1 MKARIQ
7 VYFAR
12 HAQTLLYAL
21 GQLLKAPL
29 ATSMTAAVLG
39 IALAL
44 PVGLHV
50 LLQNVQQVSSGWDG
64 AAQISLFVKREVSAE
79 HVARL
84 AKSLLSDSD
93 VAEVETIS
101 PESAL
106 AEFRERSGFGAALE
120 ALDENPLPAVLIV
133 RPTPGAARP
142 ARVEDLLN
150 RLWSLPEVE
159 LAQLDL
165 QWVKRLYTILEIGQ
179 RGVWLLG
186 ALFGL
191 SVLLVIG
198 NTIRLAIENRR
209 EEIEIIKLI
218 GGTDAFIRRPFLYSG
233 IWYGLGGGIIAWLLI
248 TGCLWLLQ
256 DPVARLSILYS
267 SEYRLGSLDFAT
279 SASLLGLGALF
290 GWAGSWLAVGRHLGK
305 IEPA

>member
-1 MKARIQ
+1 MKARLQ
-7 VYFAR
+7 VYLAR

-29 ATSMTAAVLG
+29 ATFMTAAVLG

-50 LLQNVQQVSSGWDG
+50 LLQNIQQVSSGWDG
-64 AAQISLFVKREVSAE
+64 ATRISLFIKQDVNATRIAK
-79 HVARL
+79 L
-84 AKSLLSDSD
+84 AKELQADKDIAS
-93 VAEVETIS
+93 VEVVS
-101 PESAL
+101 PDKAL

-133 RPTPGAARP
+133 SPTAQAAQP
-142 ARVEDLLN
+142 SRVEILLD
-150 RLWSLPEVE
+150 RLWNIPEVE

-233 IWYGLGGGIIAWLLI
+233 IWYGLAGGVLAWLLI
-248 TGCLWLLQ
+248 TVCLWLLQ
-256 DPVARLSILYS
+256 DPVARLSILYA

-279 SASLLGLGALF
+279 SIGLLGLGALF
-290 GWAGSWLAVGRHLGK
+290 GWSGSWLAVGRHLGK
-305 IEPA
+305 IEPG